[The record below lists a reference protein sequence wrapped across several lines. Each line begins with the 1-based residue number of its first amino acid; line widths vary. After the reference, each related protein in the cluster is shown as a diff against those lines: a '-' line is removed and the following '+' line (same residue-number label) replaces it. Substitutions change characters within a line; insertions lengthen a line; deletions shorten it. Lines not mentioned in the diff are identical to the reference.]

1 LVGGYPLN
9 YFPVIQEGTGIDTTA
24 LYQSI
29 QPCYP
34 ELKGQVAIVTGSA
47 RGIGKGIALRLA
59 REGMKVVVHGHIQ
72 AETDATAAQFA
83 GLGAEVLAVTANFRQ
98 ETEIYRLFDKTM
110 QAFGKLN
117 LLVNNA
123 AALGRGQIFD
133 VGLPLLE
140 GEINVN
146 IKAPYLCSYRAA
158 EIMRDAGGGN
168 IINISSVG
176 GLRAHWKGLPYD
188 MTKGAIDAM
197 TRAMALEL
205 SKFGIRV
212 NAIAPGL
219 ILKDDVVYNREAGWE
234 AAVIQRIPLARTGN
248 PQDIAA
254 GVAFLATNQASYI
267 TGQVIYIDGGI
278 TAQLTPPGQDI

>member
-1 LVGGYPLN
+1 MD
-9 YFPVIQEGTGIDTTA
+9 IAA
-24 LYQSI
+24 LYHSI

-59 REGMKVVVHGHIQ
+59 REGMQVVVHGHIQ
-72 AETDATAAQFA
+72 AETDATAAQLT
-83 GLGAEVLAVTANFRQ
+83 GLGAQVLAATANFRQ
-98 ETEIYRLFDKTM
+98 EAEIYRLLDQSM
-110 QAFGKLN
+110 QTFGRLD

-123 AALGRGQIFD
+123 AELGRGQFFE

-158 EIMRDAGGGN
+158 EIMRAAGGGS

-176 GLRAHWKGLPYD
+176 GLRAHWRGLPYD

-197 TRAMALEL
+197 TRSMALEL
-205 SKFGIRV
+205 SRFNIRV

-219 ILKDDVVYNREAGWE
+219 ILKDDVVYHREAGWE
-234 AAVIQRIPLARTGN
+234 AAVTQRIPLARTGN

-254 GVAFLATNQASYI
+254 GVAFLTSSQASYI

-278 TAQLTPPGQDI
+278 TAQLSPPGQDI

>member
-1 LVGGYPLN
+1 ME
-9 YFPVIQEGTGIDTTA
+9 IAA
-24 LYQSI
+24 LYHSI

-34 ELKGQVAIVTGSA
+34 ELNGQVAIVTGSS

-59 REGMKVVVHGHIQ
+59 REGMKVVIHGHLQ
-72 AETDATAAQFA
+72 EETETTAAQLTS
-83 GLGAEVLAVTANFRQ
+83 LGVDVLPVTANFRQ
-98 ETEIYRLFDKTM
+98 EAEIYHLFDETM
-110 QAFGKLN
+110 QAFGKLD

-123 AALGRGQIFD
+123 AELTRGRIFE
-133 VGLPLLE
+133 VGLSFLE
-140 GEINVN
+140 SEINVN
-146 IKAPYLCSYRAA
+146 IKGSYLCSYRAA
-158 EIMRDAGGGN
+158 EIMRSAGSGN

-176 GLRAHWKGLPYD
+176 GLRAHWRGLPYD
-188 MTKGAIDAM
+188 MTKGALDAM

-219 ILKDDVVYNREAGWE
+219 IMKEGVVYNREPGWE
-234 AAVIQRIPLARTGN
+234 EAVTKRIPLARTGN
-248 PQDIAA
+248 PQDIAS
-254 GVAFLATNQASYI
+254 GVAFLATRQASYI

>member
-1 LVGGYPLN
+1 MD
-9 YFPVIQEGTGIDTTA
+9 IAT
-24 LYQSI
+24 LYHSI

-34 ELKGQVAIVTGSA
+34 ELTGQVAIVTGSA

-59 REGMKVVVHGHIQ
+59 REGMKVVVHGHLQ
-72 AETDATAAQFA
+72 DETEATSAQLIS
-83 GLGAEVLAVTANFRQ
+83 LGADVLAITANFRQ
-98 ETEIYRLFDKTM
+98 EAEIYRLFDQTM
-110 QAFGKLN
+110 QTFGKLD

-123 AALGRGQIFD
+123 AELGRGPMFE
-133 VGLPLLE
+133 VGLPLLD

-146 IKAPYLCSYRAA
+146 IKGAYLCAYRAA
-158 EIMRDAGGGN
+158 EIMREAGSGN

-176 GLRAHWKGLPYD
+176 GLRAHWRGLPYD
-188 MTKGAIDAM
+188 MTKGALDAM
-197 TRAMALEL
+197 TRAMALEV

-219 ILKDDVVYNREAGWE
+219 IIKDDTVYNREKDWKE
-234 AAVIQRIPLARTGN
+234 TVTQRIPLARTGT

-254 GVAFLATNQASYI
+254 GVAFLATRQASYI

-278 TAQLTPPGQDI
+278 TAQLSPRGQDI

>member
-1 LVGGYPLN
+1 MDIAAFYH
-9 YFPVIQEGTGIDTTA
+9 
-24 LYQSI
+24 SI
-29 QPCYP
+29 LPCYP

-59 REGMKVVVHGHIQ
+59 REGMKIVVHGHLPAE
-72 AETDATAAQFA
+72 AETTAAQLA
-83 GLGAEVLAVTANFRQ
+83 SLGAEVLAVTANFRQ
-98 ETEIYRLFDKTM
+98 ETEIYRLFDETM
-110 QAFGKLN
+110 QSFGKLD

-123 AALGRGQIFD
+123 AELGRGLMFE

-140 GEINVN
+140 GEISVN
-146 IKAPYLCSYRAA
+146 IKGAYLCSYRAA
-158 EIMRDAGGGN
+158 EIMRSAGSGN

-176 GLRAHWKGLPYD
+176 GLRAHWRGLPYD
-188 MTKGAIDAM
+188 MTKGALDAM

-205 SKFGIRV
+205 SRFGIRV

-219 ILKDDVVYNREAGWE
+219 ILKEDAIYNRGAGWE
-234 AAVIQRIPLARTGN
+234 EAVAKRIPLARTGT

-254 GVAFLATNQASYI
+254 GVAFLATRQASYI

-278 TAQLTPPGQDI
+278 TAQLSPPGQDI

>member
-1 LVGGYPLN
+1 MD
-9 YFPVIQEGTGIDTTA
+9 IAA
-24 LYQSI
+24 LYHSI

-34 ELKGQVAIVTGSA
+34 ELKGQVAIITGSA

-59 REGMKVVVHGHIQ
+59 REGMRVVVHGHIQ
-72 AETDATAAQFA
+72 AETDATVAQLT

-98 ETEIYRLFDKTM
+98 EAQIYHLFDETM

-123 AALGRGQIFD
+123 AELSRGQFFE

-158 EIMRDAGGGN
+158 EIMRAAAGGS

-176 GLRAHWKGLPYD
+176 GLRAHWRGLPYD
-188 MTKGAIDAM
+188 MTKGAMDAM

-205 SKFGIRV
+205 SRFNIRV

-234 AAVIQRIPLARTGN
+234 AAVTKRIPLARAGN

-254 GVAFLATNQASYI
+254 GTAFLASSQASYI

-278 TAQLTPPGQDI
+278 TAQLSPPGQDI

>member
-1 LVGGYPLN
+1 MD
-9 YFPVIQEGTGIDTTA
+9 IAA
-24 LYQSI
+24 LYHSI

-34 ELKGQVAIVTGSA
+34 ELNDQVAIVTGSA

-59 REGMKVVVHGHIQ
+59 REGMKIVVHGHLQ
-72 AETDATAAQFA
+72 AETETTAAQLA
-83 GLGAEVLAVTANFRQ
+83 SLGAEVLAVTANFHQ
-98 ETEIYRLFDKTM
+98 EADIYRLFDETM
-110 QAFGKLN
+110 QTFGKLD

-123 AALGRGQIFD
+123 AELGRGLMFE

-140 GEINVN
+140 SEISVN
-146 IKAPYLCSYRAA
+146 IKGSYLCSYRAA
-158 EIMRDAGGGN
+158 EIMRDAGSGN

-176 GLRAHWKGLPYD
+176 GLRAHWRGLPYD
-188 MTKGAIDAM
+188 MTKGALDAM

-219 ILKDDVVYNREAGWE
+219 ILKDDAIYNKGPEWE
-234 AAVIQRIPLARTGN
+234 QAVTKRIPLARTGN

-254 GVAFLATNQASYI
+254 GVAFLATRQASYI

-278 TAQLTPPGQDI
+278 TAQLSPPGQDI

>member
-1 LVGGYPLN
+1 MD
-9 YFPVIQEGTGIDTTA
+9 IAA
-24 LYQSI
+24 LYHSI

-59 REGMKVVVHGHIQ
+59 REGMQVVIHGHIQ
-72 AETDATAAQFA
+72 AETDATAAQLI

-98 ETEIYRLFDKTM
+98 EAELYRLIDETM
-110 QAFGKLN
+110 QAFGKPG

-123 AALGRGQIFD
+123 AELGRGKLFD

-140 GEINVN
+140 GELNVN
-146 IKAPYLCSYRAA
+146 IKAPYLLSYRAA
-158 EIMRDAGGGN
+158 EIMRSAGGGS

-176 GLRAHWKGLPYD
+176 GLRAHWRGLPYD
-188 MTKGAIDAM
+188 MTKGAMDAM

-205 SKFGIRV
+205 SGFNIRV

-219 ILKDDVVYNREAGWE
+219 ILKDDAIYNREAGWE
-234 AAVIQRIPLARTGN
+234 AAVTKRIPLARTGD

-254 GVAFLATNQASYI
+254 GVAFLASSQASYI

-278 TAQLTPPGQDI
+278 TAQLSPPGQDI

>member
-1 LVGGYPLN
+1 MD
-9 YFPVIQEGTGIDTTA
+9 IAA
-24 LYQSI
+24 LYHSI

-34 ELKGQVAIVTGSA
+34 ELNGQVAIITGSA

-72 AETDATAAQFA
+72 EETEATASQLSS
-83 GLGAEVLAVTANFRQ
+83 LGAQVLAVTANFRQ
-98 ETEIYRLFDKTM
+98 EAEIYGMFDETT
-110 QAFGKLN
+110 QAFGRLD

-123 AALGRGQIFD
+123 AELGRGRIFE
-133 VGLPLLE
+133 VGLSLLD
-140 GEINVN
+140 GEISVN
-146 IKAPYLCSYRAA
+146 IKGAYLCSYRAA
-158 EIMRDAGGGN
+158 ELMREAGGN

-176 GLRAHWKGLPYD
+176 GLRAHWRGLPYD
-188 MTKGAIDAM
+188 MTKGALDAM

-219 ILKDDVVYNREAGWE
+219 ILKDDAVYNREAGWQE
-234 AAVIQRIPLARTGN
+234 TVTKRIPLARTGN
-248 PQDIAA
+248 PQDIAS
-254 GVAFLATNQASYI
+254 GIAFLASHQASYI

-278 TAQLTPPGQDI
+278 TAQLSPPGQDI